1 MTLKKISDFHNRNL
15 RFIMDECKKCYYSEM
30 CTYCIYTLNKDKKGD
45 CHCDKYMDK
54 KKFSSFL
61 SMLLTNIENNQ

>member
-1 MTLKKISDFHNRNL
+1 MNVKNAITLKCVLI
-15 RFIMDECKKCYYSEM
+15 
-30 CTYCIYTLNKDKKGD
+30 TLNKDKKGD
-45 CHCDKYMDK
+45 YHCDKYMDK

>member
-1 MTLKKISDFHNRNL
+1 
-15 RFIMDECKKCYYSEM
+15 MDECKKCYYSEM

-45 CHCDKYMDK
+45 YHCDKYMDK